1 MGINNTG
8 DIYKGFVIGEEGQPG
23 RLYSTA
29 YGVYITGEGVYNAPE
44 RDAEMV
50 VIPGRN
56 GSFYKDNKRFNNTI
70 LTYKAGMFGND
81 QTDFAEGIKNFRN
94 AMALRQG
101 YYKLYDDYNPDE
113 FRMAVYKGG
122 LDINPVSMSKA
133 GTFDITFECKPQR
146 YLKTGDTYYSI
157 TNNQSLTNQGK
168 FPCYP
173 LISFSAS
180 GSGTIGIG
188 SQTIQVINEAIGN
201 TPLSLTKSVM
211 SYNGSSYYE
220 TITINNPGV
229 MNNGD
234 AFTVRGASGYIRDLA
249 DSNVTSLSYASG
261 QGLAYGGYSISSKYI
276 DYQLSDDAGATFT
289 KGTSATVTKTASA
302 VISQTGY
309 SDATQNITLTLSY
322 NGSST
327 ITVSWTVSSPS
338 HVLLRV
344 VESLS
349 NYFGTAAST
358 ISALAGATVYIDLEI
373 GEAYKLING
382 LPVSVNNYVNLG
394 SIIPNLSTGTST
406 ITYSNTITN
415 FKMKPRWF
423 II

>member
-1 MGINNTG
+1 
-8 DIYKGFVIGEEGQPG
+8 
-23 RLYSTA
+23 
-29 YGVYITGEGVYNAPE
+29 
-44 RDAEMV
+44 
-50 VIPGRN
+50 
-56 GSFYKDNKRFNNTI
+56 
-70 LTYKAGMFGND
+70 
-81 QTDFAEGIKNFRN
+81 
-94 AMALRQG
+94 
-101 YYKLYDDYNPDE
+101 
-113 FRMAVYKGG
+113 MAVYKGG

-211 SYNGSSYYE
+211 SNNGSSYYE

-261 QGLAYGGYSISSKYI
+261 QDLAYGGYSISSKYV
-276 DYQLSDDAGATFT
+276 DYQLSDDAGTTFT

-322 NGSST
+322 DGSST

-344 VESLS
+344 VESSS

-394 SIIPNLSTGTST
+394 SIIPSLSTGTST